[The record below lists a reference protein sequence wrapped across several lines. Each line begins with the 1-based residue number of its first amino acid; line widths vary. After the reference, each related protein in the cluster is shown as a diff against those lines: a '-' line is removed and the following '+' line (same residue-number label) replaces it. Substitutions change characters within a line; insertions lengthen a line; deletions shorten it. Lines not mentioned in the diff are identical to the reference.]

1 MNVYEEKTYRMMFE
15 ATQLGQVVFRVEM
28 RNQESDCDGNP
39 DDRLGLL
46 LANMFDAMSQ
56 SEGTGFLEGLLTAL
70 LWNEP
75 WNDVDAPVFGEVSTK
90 AKQFRDATE
99 SLQKAIEKFW
109 EQIRKNNPSVSED
122 NSNDDD
128 ELAAETIPQL
138 RTVSVLA
145 GILGVSV
152 SKIQHLL
159 RYRDIKPVAK
169 AGNYRLYD
177 ADAVDRLRVE
187 LKLQSVRGD

>member
-28 RNQESDCDGNP
+28 QNQESDCDGNP

>member
-1 MNVYEEKTYRMMFE
+1 VNVYEEKTYRMMFE

-28 RNQESDCDGNP
+28 QNQESDCDGNP